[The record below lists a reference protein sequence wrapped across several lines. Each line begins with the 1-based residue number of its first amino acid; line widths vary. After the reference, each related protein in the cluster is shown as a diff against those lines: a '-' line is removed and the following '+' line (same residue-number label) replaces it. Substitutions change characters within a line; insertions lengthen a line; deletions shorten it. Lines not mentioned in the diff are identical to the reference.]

1 MVLFGRY
8 YCKAVKPECYN
19 CKLKDMCNFL
29 NMTHRE
35 NIKKAKLENS
45 IEELNLIYKTLKET
59 CSCTKLPG
67 KLVMESIV
75 DEQSDNVAQ
84 GKKITESVGTEE
96 EGYQDFLDLQNLH
109 KRLFK

>member
-1 MVLFGRY
+1 MLKESIGIE
-8 YCKAVKPECYN
+8 CKEAEEIAEDN
-19 CKLKDMCNFL
+19 TL
-29 NMTHRE
+29 
-35 NIKKAKLENS
+35 
-45 IEELNLIYKTLKET
+45 EELNLIYKTLKET
-59 CSCTKLPG
+59 CGYTKLPG

-84 GKKITESVGTEE
+84 GKKITESVETEE